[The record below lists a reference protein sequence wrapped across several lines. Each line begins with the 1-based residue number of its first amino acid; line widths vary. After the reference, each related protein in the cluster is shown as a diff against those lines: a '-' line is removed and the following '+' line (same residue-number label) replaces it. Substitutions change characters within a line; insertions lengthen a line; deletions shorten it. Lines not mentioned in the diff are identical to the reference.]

1 MTTSIEIFI
10 EELLLTTSNEKTF
23 LQTFSNNSEAKG
35 LEFVEFFLKNVS
47 SVCLQHVKIFS
58 NVLLVTKRLIFPL
71 RVIYCYPKNPEKYQ
85 RVTQQLPV

>member
-23 LQTFSNNSEAKG
+23 LQTLSNNSEAKS
-35 LEFVEFFLKNVS
+35 LEFVEIFLKNVS
-47 SVCLQHVKIFS
+47 SVCLQQVFS

-71 RVIYCYPKNPEKYQ
+71 RVIYCYPKNLEKHQ
-85 RVTQQLPV
+85 WVTQQLPV